1 MDEENLE
8 LNILSLILVIS
19 FLILLTLAILT
30 IKWRDTSD
38 KVDRIAEQLKTE
50 QTLEQ
55 PTTQITTEVQIE
67 PGDDEIIIDRGLSND

>member
-38 KVDRIAEQLKTE
+38 KVDKIAEQLKTE

-67 PGDDEIIIDRGLSND
+67 PGDDEIVIDRGLSNE

>member
-19 FLILLTLAILT
+19 FLILITLAILT

-67 PGDDEIIIDRGLSND
+67 PGDDEIVIDRGLSNE

>member
-67 PGDDEIIIDRGLSND
+67 PGDDEIVIDRGLSNE

>member
-19 FLILLTLAILT
+19 FLILIILAILT

-55 PTTQITTEVQIE
+55 PTTQVTTEAQIE
-67 PGDDEIIIDRGLSND
+67 PGDDEIVIDRGLSNE

>member
-19 FLILLTLAILT
+19 FLILITLAILT

-55 PTTQITTEVQIE
+55 PTTQATTEIHIE
-67 PGDDEIIIDRGLSND
+67 PGDDEIVIDRGLSNE

>member
-19 FLILLTLAILT
+19 FLILITLAILT

-38 KVDRIAEQLKTE
+38 KVDKIAEQLKTE

-67 PGDDEIIIDRGLSND
+67 PGDDEIVIDRGLSNE